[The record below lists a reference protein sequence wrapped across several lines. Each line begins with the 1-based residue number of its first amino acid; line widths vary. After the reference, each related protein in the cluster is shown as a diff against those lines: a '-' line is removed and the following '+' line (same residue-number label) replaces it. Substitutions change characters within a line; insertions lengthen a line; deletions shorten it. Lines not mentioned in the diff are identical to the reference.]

1 MDKRFWVF
9 GVVFLLIIMI
19 VHGIYLGYI
28 WPVAQQAIDEA
39 REAGL
44 ATPRTLPVVLKDVE
58 QEICIMLALF
68 CFVLLCEKCY
78 RVYMQ
83 RYVFDHDFLQASDG
97 EEESTSTP
105 LERLNELPDE
115 IKREPLVQ
123 TIAHSFRRYEATGKI
138 QDAAVAIRSSV
149 EATAMKLESGNTLIR
164 YFIWTIPSIGFV
176 GTVRGIGAALSE
188 ADKALAGD
196 IASMT
201 ENLGVA
207 FNSTFVALLLSIVLM
222 GVLYLLQGLQ
232 DDLVIKIEE
241 YCDEK
246 VLKHMDAQARR
257 VAA

>member
-1 MDKRFWVF
+1 MNKRIGLYALVF
-9 GVVFLLIIMI
+9 VVIAAL
-19 VHGIYLGYI
+19 VHGAYLGYI
-28 WPVAQQAIDEA
+28 WPAAQLAIDEA

-44 ATPRTLPVVLKDVE
+44 ATPRTVAVVLKDVE
-58 QEICIMLALF
+58 QEICIILALF
-68 CFVLLCEKCY
+68 CFVLLIEKCY

-83 RYVFDHDFLQASDG
+83 RYVFDHDFLQPGDAEKDSA
-97 EEESTSTP
+97 STP
-105 LERLNELPDE
+105 LQRLESLPDD
-115 IKREPLVQ
+115 IQREPLVQ
-123 TIAHSFRRYEATGKI
+123 TIAHSFRRFEATRDI
-138 QDAAVAIRSSV
+138 QNAADAIRSSV
-149 EATAMKLESGNTLIR
+149 ESTAMKLESGNTLIR

-222 GVLYLLQGLQ
+222 GALYLLQGLQ

-246 VLKHMDAQARR
+246 VVKHM
-257 VAA
+257 AAAAVDVNA